1 MNEQSRLKKI
11 MQGTLK
17 LSFGEELF
25 NSISHGVM
33 SVIMLFLLPFSAVYA
48 YATSG
53 VLKSVSVSIFILCL
67 FLMFISSTLYHCM
80 SYESPHKAVFRILDH
95 ICIYLAI
102 AGSYTPVALCLIQG
116 WQGIVI
122 LVIQWSMVLVGILY
136 KSISTRSMPKLS
148 LTIYLVMGWTA
159 LIFIPSL
166 MANSSLAFLILIA
179 SGGILYSI
187 GAWFY
192 AQHHLKFGHG
202 IWHLFIVGASILHYI
217 AIVFCI

>member
-1 MNEQSRLKKI
+1 
-11 MQGTLK
+11 
-17 LSFGEELF
+17 
-25 NSISHGVM
+25 M

-48 YATSG
+48 YAASG
-53 VLKSVSVSIFILCL
+53 ILKSVSVSIFILCL

-192 AQHHLKFGHG
+192 AQQHLKFGHG

>member
-1 MNEQSRLKKI
+1 MEELSRIKKI

-17 LSFGEELF
+17 LTFKEELF
-25 NSISHGVM
+25 NSISHGIM
-33 SVIMLFLLPFSAVYA
+33 SVLMLFLLPFSAVYA

-53 VLKSVSVSIFILCL
+53 ILKSVGVSIFILCL

-80 SYESPHKAVFRILDH
+80 SYESPHKAIFRILDH

-102 AGSYTPVALCLIQG
+102 AGSYTPVALCLIKG

-122 LVIQWSMVLVGILY
+122 LVIQWSMVLIGILY
-136 KSISTRSMPKLS
+136 KSISTQSMPKLS

-159 LIFIPSL
+159 LMFIPSL
-166 MANSSLAFLILIA
+166 LANSSMAFLILIT

-187 GAWFY
+187 GAFFY
-192 AQHHLKFGHG
+192 AQHHLKYAHG
-202 IWHLFIVGASILHYI
+202 IWHLFIVRASIFHYI

>member
-1 MNEQSRLKKI
+1 MEEKSRFKKI
-11 MQGTLK
+11 MQGTFQ

-25 NSISHGVM
+25 NTISHGVM
-33 SVIMLFLLPFSAVYA
+33 SIIMLILLPFSAVYA
-48 YATSG
+48 YATLG
-53 VLKSVSVSIFILCL
+53 IIKSIGVSIFVLSL

-80 SYESPHKAVFRILDH
+80 SYESPHKAIFRILDH

-122 LVIQWSMVLVGILY
+122 LIIQWSMVLAGILY
-136 KSISTRSMPKLS
+136 KSISTKSMPKLS
-148 LTIYLVMGWTA
+148 LAIYLVMGWTA

-166 MANSSLAFLILIA
+166 LKKSSIAFLILIVA
-179 SGGILYSI
+179 GGILYSI

-192 AQHHLKFGHG
+192 AQHHLKYSHG
-202 IWHLFIVGASILHYI
+202 IWHLFIVGASVFHYI

>member
-1 MNEQSRLKKI
+1 MESGSRIKKI

-17 LSFGEELF
+17 LSFGEEVF

-33 SVIMLFLLPFSAVYA
+33 SIIMLFLLPVSAVYA

-53 VLKSVSVSIFILCL
+53 ITKSAGVSIFVLCL

-80 SYESPHKAVFRILDH
+80 SYESPHKAIFRILDH

-102 AGSYTPVALCLIQG
+102 AGSYTPVALCLIKG
-116 WQGIVI
+116 WQGLLILILQWTMVI
-122 LVIQWSMVLVGILY
+122 VGILY

-159 LIFIPSL
+159 LMFIPSL
-166 MANSSLAFLILIA
+166 LANSSIMFLIFIA
-179 SGGILYSI
+179 AGGIMYSI
-187 GAWFY
+187 GAFFY
-192 AQHHLKFGHG
+192 AKHDLKYSHS
-202 IWHLFIVGASILHYI
+202 IWHMFIVFASIFHYI
-217 AIVFCI
+217 AIVFFI

>member
-17 LSFGEELF
+17 LTFGEELF